1 MYQYKAHIN
10 EKTGEVQTVKE
21 HSENTADLCRQ
32 YAIPVLKDFM
42 YVMGLLH
49 DCGKYQ
55 EDFQKR
61 IDGAN
66 IRVEH
71 SICGALVAKE
81 RYPEPIALM
90 MEYCIAGHHSGIPD
104 GGFRSDTSDMSTLC
118 GRLKRKVGEFS
129 AYQDELSIPQ
139 LKEKDVID
147 LLLKNCVEDGRF
159 DEELFVDKYAFWT
172 RYSFSCLTDAD
183 SVDTAG
189 FCNDEKIRPLSTDF
203 RVCLEKVDKKLD
215 SFVCKTPLQKT
226 RALLQKQV
234 FEKAHTDAE
243 IYLMNMPTGSGKTL
257 ASIKF
262 GLERAI
268 LKKKKRI
275 IYITSYNS
283 IIDQTMQIFE
293 DLFGESAEILRH
305 QSTFSYEDSEECSY
319 TEDYRKAARS
329 AAENWDV
336 ESIIVTTAVQFFESI
351 YANKRGKLRKLHNM
365 ADSILIFD
373 EAHLMPL
380 DFLQPCLRAIAYIT
394 RYLNSEAI
402 FLTATM
408 PDFSQL
414 LYQYALKDSR
424 IVDLVADPSLFS
436 AFKKCRFQ
444 YTGEKSAEEILQKS
458 ANCPSCLMIVNKR
471 KTAKSLYEK
480 CSGKKFHLSTYMT
493 SIDRQRVIADIR
505 TELKQLEKDYPD
517 GQSVP
522 KDRRITIISTSL
534 IEAGIDL
541 DVYTVFRE
549 LSGLDSILQAGGRCN
564 REGKRAKGEVYVFD
578 FGDENRTV
586 QDIKSNIVKGLF
598 AKYGDISDLE
608 CIREYYQ
615 RLYLVNQEKIQEHTI
630 TKNCQKISSIS
641 FNKYGEEF
649 ELIDSRTVPLVVPRD
664 DQSQRI
670 VESLKYSGGS
680 ISIGRKLQKYTCS
693 IYQQEL
699 DDLIKQH
706 AASDFGTSIWCLTN
720 PDYYEEETGISFEA
734 KDYFI

>member
-10 EKTGEVQTVKE
+10 EKTGGIQTVKE
-21 HSENTADLCRQ
+21 HSENTANLCKQ
-32 YAIPVLKDFM
+32 FAVPVLKDFM

-81 RYPEPIALM
+81 RYPEAIALM

-104 GGFRSDTSDMSTLC
+104 GGVRCDTPDMSTLY
-118 GRLKRKVGEFS
+118 GRLKRTVEDFS
-129 AYQDELSIPQ
+129 VYKDELSIPQ
-139 LKEKDVID
+139 LKEKDIIEF
-147 LLLKNCVEDGRF
+147 LLENCVEAGKF

-234 FEKAHTDAE
+234 FEKVHTDAE

-283 IIDQTMQIFE
+283 IIDQTMQVFE
-293 DLFGESAEILRH
+293 DLFKESAEILRH
-305 QSTFSYEDSEECSY
+305 QSTFSYEDEDGY

-336 ESIIVTTAVQFFESI
+336 ESIIVTTAVQFFESV

-373 EAHLMPL
+373 EAHLMPQNY
-380 DFLQPCLRAIAYIT
+380 LQPCLRAIAYIT

-414 LYQYALKDSR
+414 LYQYALKDSK
-424 IVDLVADPSLFS
+424 IVNLIADTSMFS

-444 YTGEKSAEEILQKS
+444 YIGEKSAKEILQKS
-458 ANCPSCLMIVNKR
+458 VNCPSSLIIVNKR
-471 KTAKSLYEK
+471 KTAKGLYEK

-493 SIDRQRVIADIR
+493 SIDRQRVIANIR
-505 TELKQLEKDYPD
+505 TELKRLEEDYPD
-517 GQSVP
+517 NQNVP
-522 KDRRITIISTSL
+522 ENRRITIISTSL

-541 DVYTVFRE
+541 DVCTVFRE
-549 LSGLDSILQAGGRCN
+549 LSGLDNILQAGGRCN

-578 FGDENRTV
+578 FRDENRTV
-586 QDIKSNIVKGLF
+586 QDMKSNIVKGLF
-598 AKYGDISDLE
+598 AKYEDISELE

-630 TKNCQKISSIS
+630 TKSCHKISSIP
-641 FNKYGEEF
+641 FYKYAEEF
-649 ELIDSRTVPLVVPRD
+649 ELIDSSTVPLVVPRD

-706 AASDFGTSIWCLTN
+706 TVSDFGTGIWCLTN